1 MQLQCRIPSA
11 IQTFFLEKIKN
22 KTADK
27 AKLQKKQ
34 SEKLKNLLIY
44 TRRAKEETK
53 TKPVKQRKQ
62 TVIFHFGVEV
72 PHF

>member
-27 AKLQKKQ
+27 AKLQKKTVRKT
-34 SEKLKNLLIY
+34 EKLAYLHPESEGGNKNK
-44 TRRAKEETK
+44 TRQTTK
-53 TKPVKQRKQ
+53 TNCY
-62 TVIFHFGVEV
+62 FSFWS
-72 PHF
+72 